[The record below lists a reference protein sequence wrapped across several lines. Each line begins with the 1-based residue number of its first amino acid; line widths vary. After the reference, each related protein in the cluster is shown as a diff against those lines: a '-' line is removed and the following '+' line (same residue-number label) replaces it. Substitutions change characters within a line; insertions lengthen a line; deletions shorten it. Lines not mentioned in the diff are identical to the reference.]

1 MEFFFL
7 NSPERAAKLRA
18 LRKTQKTASLEGAP
32 ASLLEAGNIRA
43 ARNPNRA
50 GTKGLDP
57 RQVICLIDANK
68 FYCACERVQDPAL
81 RGKPL
86 VVLTNND
93 GCVAALT
100 PEAKALGI
108 RRGMPAFKFR
118 KLVEEGKVEWRS
130 SNYELYGAVSKNIA
144 EILSGM
150 ALRIERYSIDENFVD
165 ITGIPGDPTELGRA
179 MKERIYAWQRIPACV
194 GIANTKTLAKLANH
208 LAKGWPVFGGVI
220 NWLALAPHRREK
232 AMSITPLKE
241 VWGIGSRMGEAL
253 QKMGIETVL
262 DFWKMDPAFI
272 RARWGVVLERTWREL
287 HGIPCIPFDE
297 EAKPR
302 EQIIRSRSF
311 GHPVTDL
318 ESLIAAVSQHMA
330 DAAMTLRRQK
340 SVAGEAGVFFHTN
353 FFRGDLPQQ
362 SVSPVVKLPEATS
375 DTLLLTNLAVGL
387 VKRFRREGFAYQKAG
402 VILSGIR
409 PEKPADLP
417 ETLFDDVPDPEKEK
431 RRALMETLD
440 GLARIYGRG
449 VVAAASTQ
457 LAIGWE
463 ARHEK
468 LSRCFLTRRDELLR
482 AR

>member
-1 MEFFFL
+1 MEFISL
-7 NSPERAAKLRA
+7 KSPERMEKLRA
-18 LRKTQKTASLEGAP
+18 LGKLQGTADALQEGIPAKTP
-32 ASLLEAGNIRA
+32 ASRF
-43 ARNPNRA
+43 ARPERPA
-50 GTKGLDP
+50 GLDP

-68 FYCACERVQDPAL
+68 FYCACERVIDPSL

-108 RRGMPAFKFR
+108 RRGMPAYQFR
-118 KLVEEGKVEWRS
+118 RLVKEGKVEWRS
-130 SNYELYGAVSKNIA
+130 SNYELYGSVSKNIA
-144 EILSGM
+144 AILSGM
-150 ALRIERYSIDENFVD
+150 AVRIERYSIDENFVD
-165 ITGIPGDPTELGRA
+165 ITGIPGDPTALGRA

-208 LAKGWPVFGGVI
+208 LAKDWPVFGGVI
-220 NWLALAPHRREK
+220 NWLDLAPHRQEK

-253 QKMGIETVL
+253 QALGIQTVL
-262 DFWKMDPAFI
+262 DFWKMDPLFI

-297 EAKPR
+297 EAAPR

-311 GHPVTDL
+311 GRPVTDL
-318 ESLIAAVSQHMA
+318 ASLTAAVSQHMA
-330 DAAMTLRRQK
+330 DAAMTLRQQK
-340 SVAGEAGVFFHTN
+340 SAAGEAGVFFHTN
-353 FFRGDLPQQ
+353 FFRGDLPQHN
-362 SVSPVVKLPEATS
+362 VSRVVKLPIPTS
-375 DTLLLTNLAVGL
+375 DTLLLTRVAVGL
-387 VKRFRREGFAYQKAG
+387 VERFRREGFAYQKAG
-402 VILSGIR
+402 VILSGIA
-409 PEKPADLP
+409 PEASAVIP
-417 ETLFDDVPDPEKEK
+417 ETLFCDAPDPEKER

-449 VVAAASTQ
+449 IVTTASTQ
-457 LAIGWE
+457 LASGWE

-468 LSRCFLTRRDELLR
+468 LSRCYLTRREEILR
-482 AR
+482 AH